1 MPAEQK
7 FISSTLTWTG
17 IQIRKYVGKKWP
29 SYPKSAPALTK
40 IIEYPETSRMA
51 QMGIDKVFIENAGK
65 YGKRFSYY
73 SGSDCLFSGLS
84 KGPGSEAFKD
94 QLRHYFKMK
103 KQLIADQ
110 PFKKTKF
117 KDGDVISFTKT
128 STGTEITKSLSQR
141 EGVNSCHI
149 GISYTRDP
157 ELNPSALMGLSK
169 SAPCKRF
176 ASLNYGTFNICHV
189 AGGHPVAGT
198 IGHSE
203 SRYNFVD
210 NLREYV
216 KFNRNH
222 PYDWKNYSRN
232 WT

>member
-103 KQLIADQ
+103 KPLV
-110 PFKKTKF
+110 TKPVSKIHENELSVTTTASGTKIKRVLCEEECGRSWFHENIYYPANGQGTLKYCGKLNDELYRGEGRQYIVTF
-117 KDGDVISFTKT
+117 KDPTIKEIIVSDNNELISR
-128 STGTEITKSLSQR
+128 L
-141 EGVNSCHI
+141 
-149 GISYTRDP
+149 RDAI
-157 ELNPSALMGLSK
+157 N
-169 SAPCKRF
+169 
-176 ASLNYGTFNICHV
+176 
-189 AGGHPVAGT
+189 
-198 IGHSE
+198 
-203 SRYNFVD
+203 
-210 NLREYV
+210 NLR
-216 KFNRNH
+216 KL
-222 PYDWKNYSRN
+222 K
-232 WT
+232 